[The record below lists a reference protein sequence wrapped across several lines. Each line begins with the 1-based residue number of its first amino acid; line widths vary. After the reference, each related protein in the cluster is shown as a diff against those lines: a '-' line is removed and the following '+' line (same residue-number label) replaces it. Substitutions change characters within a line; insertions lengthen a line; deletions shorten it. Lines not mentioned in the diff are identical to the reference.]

1 MKTFRPRDLAQYNG
15 KDGNPTYVV
24 YKEKVYDVSASK
36 LWKGGVHMRRHSAGG
51 DLTTDIQAAPH
62 SADVLERYPQVGIV
76 EKEPPEAGGLEAA
89 GLEAPALPAT
99 VALLLEKNPFFR
111 RHPHPMTV
119 HFPIVFM
126 LAAPIFTV
134 LYLLTG
140 HAAFDTTAFHSLA
153 AGVLF
158 SAVAISTGVI
168 TWRYNYLGKMM
179 LPIAI
184 KLPLSVVMTAVAAVA
199 FFWRLID
206 PGVLTDAEGA
216 HKIYLVVVFALI
228 PMISV
233 IGWYGAT
240 MTFPIEEE

>member
-1 MKTFRPRDLAQYNG
+1 METFRPEDLARYNG
-15 KDGNPTYVV
+15 KNGNPTYVV
-24 YKEKVYDVSASK
+24 HKEKVYDVSASK
-36 LWKGGVHMRRHSAGG
+36 LWKGGTHMRRHPAGG

-62 SADVLERYPQVGIV
+62 GPDVLERYPQIGII
-76 EKEPPEAGGLEAA
+76 EKAAPEAGSDDTDGLEM
-89 GLEAPALPAT
+89 PPLPAS

-126 LAAPIFTV
+126 LAAPIFT
-134 LYLLTG
+134 LFYLLTG
-140 HAAFDTTAFHSLA
+140 YAAFDTTAFHCLA

-158 SAVAISTGVI
+158 SAVAITTGVI

-184 KLPLSVVMTAVAAVA
+184 KLPISVVMTTVAAVA
-199 FFWRLID
+199 FLWRLID
-206 PGVLTDAEGA
+206 PGVLTDAQGA
-216 HKIYLVVVFALI
+216 HRVYLVIVFSLI

-233 IGWYGAT
+233 IGWFGAT
-240 MTFPIEEE
+240 MTFPIEKE

>member
-1 MKTFRPRDLAQYNG
+1 MKSMQPEALSLGNG
-15 KDGNPTYVV
+15 KDGNPSYVA
-24 YKEKVYDVSASK
+24 YKDKVYDVSQSK
-36 LWKGGVHMRRHSAGG
+36 LWKGGVHMRRHPAGG
-51 DLTTDIQAAPH
+51 DLTTDLQAAPH
-62 SADVLERYPQVGIV
+62 GPEVLARYPQVGVI
-76 EKEPPEAGGLEAA
+76 EKTATAEAA
-89 GLEAPALPAT
+89 VMPPLPAHI
-99 VALLLEKNPFFR
+99 AFLLEKNPFFR

-126 LAAPIFTV
+126 LAAPAFTL

-140 HAAFDTTAFHSLA
+140 HLAFDTSAFHCLA
-153 AGVLF
+153 AGILF
-158 SAVAISTGVI
+158 SAVAIVTGVV

-184 KLPLSVVMTAVAAVA
+184 KLPLSAVMTTVATAA
-199 FFWRLID
+199 FLWRLID
-206 PGVLTDAEGA
+206 PGILTNADAEGGRQV
-216 HKIYLVVVFALI
+216 YLCIVLSLV

>member
-1 MKTFRPRDLAQYNG
+1 MKTFRSEDIARYNG

-24 YKEKVYDVSASK
+24 YKEKVYDVSESK
-36 LWKGGVHMRRHSAGG
+36 LWKGGMHMRRHQAGG

-62 SADVLERYPQVGIV
+62 KPDLLERFPQVGVI
-76 EKEPPEAGGLEAA
+76 EKAVPEAEGADVDTLET
-89 GLEAPALPAT
+89 PPLPPFI
-99 VALLLEKNPFFR
+99 ALLLEKNPFFR

-126 LAAPIFTV
+126 LAAPIFT
-134 LYLLTG
+134 LFFLLTG
-140 HAAFDTTAFHSLA
+140 YRAFDTTALHCLA

-158 SAVAISTGVI
+158 SAVAITTGVI

-179 LPIAI
+179 TPIAI

-199 FFWRLID
+199 FLWRLID
-206 PGVLTDAEGA
+206 PGVLTDGQGA
-216 HKIYLVVVFALI
+216 HKVYLIVVFSLI
-228 PMISV
+228 PLISL